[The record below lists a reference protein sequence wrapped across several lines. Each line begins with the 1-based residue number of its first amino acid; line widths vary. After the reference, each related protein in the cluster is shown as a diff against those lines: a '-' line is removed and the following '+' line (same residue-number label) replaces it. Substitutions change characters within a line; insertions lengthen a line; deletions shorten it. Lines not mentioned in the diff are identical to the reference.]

1 MTETVS
7 VEWGERVP
15 ELIERMRSFEADH
28 DPDGWPAI
36 QMREVSA
43 LLDEIE
49 RLNGVSCQLARELED
64 LIELAD
70 WAMQQANRDGAEYDR
85 DGELQAARQAVGSY
99 RGALPQQ
106 ASDSPKPGVIVKS
119 AKVRSVWRLADDTMF

>member
-106 ASDSPKPGVIVKS
+106 ASDSPKPGVIVQIGS
-119 AKVRSVWRLADDTMF
+119 GRSVAAFPYDKF